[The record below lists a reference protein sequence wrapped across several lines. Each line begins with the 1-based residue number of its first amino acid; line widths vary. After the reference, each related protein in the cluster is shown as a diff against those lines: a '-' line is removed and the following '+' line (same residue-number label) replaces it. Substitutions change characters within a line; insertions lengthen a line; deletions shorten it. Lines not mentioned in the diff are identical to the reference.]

1 MVLVIDNYDSFTY
14 NLVQYL
20 GELGARVQVRR
31 NDEIEA
37 EEIEALAPDRIVIS
51 PGPGRPEAAGISL
64 EVIRRYGTGIPVLGV
79 CLGHQAIGL
88 AFGGAIVR
96 APEPIHGKTSTVEH
110 DGRGVFAGMTN
121 GFRAGRYHSLVVDDH
136 GLPSEL
142 EVVARTREQG
152 IIMGIRHRQWPLHG
166 VQFHPESVLTDE
178 GRRLLRN
185 FLELPGAGGSVTVS
199 PHIGGETPP
208 ANPGTK
214 PRNLNPGD
222 TTHVQ

>member
-185 FLELPGAGGSVTVS
+185 FLELPGAGRSVTVS

-214 PRNLNPGD
+214 PRNFNPGD